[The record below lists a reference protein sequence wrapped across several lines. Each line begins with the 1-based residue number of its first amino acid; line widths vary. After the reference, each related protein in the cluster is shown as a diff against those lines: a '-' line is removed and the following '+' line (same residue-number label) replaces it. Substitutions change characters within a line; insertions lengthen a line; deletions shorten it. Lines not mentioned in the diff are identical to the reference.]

1 MVEPKHFLGAFVIC
15 SLETWFL
22 GQFLARAQVIK
33 HLFASKG
40 MGALVCLKCSAQVF
54 KSTFP
59 TSDTCRV
66 AFLYHNEDNV
76 ERKVEKEAEVT
87 LRVEDVM
94 VKEVVKIDANVT
106 IKEAACMMNKF
117 EIGCLIAIGNGRVS
131 GILTERDLL
140 KRVVAEGK
148 DASKIRVRDVMS
160 SPLVVAEPKMDLGE
174 AVKLMFHMK
183 IKKLPV
189 VEGKRL
195 VGLLSL
201 TDIARFQ
208 PQMLVLIKQLA
219 ADHATPQSM
228 QKVIN
233 HYVV

>member
-1 MVEPKHFLGAFVIC
+1 LFVSNALHR
-15 SLETWFL
+15 SLK
-22 GQFLARAQVIK
+22 APR
-33 HLFASKG
+33 
-40 MGALVCLKCSAQVF
+40 
-54 KSTFP
+54 
-59 TSDTCRV
+59 SDSDSCCVTL
-66 AFLYHNEDNV
+66 LYHNEENV
-76 ERKVEKEAEVT
+76 ERIVEKEAEVT

-94 VKEVVKIDANVT
+94 VKEVKKIDANMT
-106 IKEAACMMNKF
+106 IKEAAGVMNKF
-117 EIGCLIAIGNGRVS
+117 EIGCLIAVGKGRVS

-148 DASKIRVRDVMS
+148 DASKIRVRDVMT

-174 AVKLMFHMK
+174 AVKLMFQMK

-208 PQMLVLIKQLA
+208 PQMLGLVKQLA
-219 ADHATPQSM
+219 ATRAAPKSM

-233 HYVV
+233 RYVV